1 LDEDFMN
8 LFCKM
13 ESVSLITYLS
23 CIILEE
29 NHEYLNIIVEL
40 ILEILLNKIN
50 GCEKLK
56 GFSKK
61 TLEEIPLIDP
71 KRQIFLTC
79 LQNIL
84 LKYSLTDE
92 NSLIFEILTNL
103 LYHPENFKLFKEHFG
118 VCFIFEILL
127 KIESNFNGVY
137 TQVLG
142 FFEFYIDK
150 FTADDLDLYV
160 HYFLNSNIL
169 KKVEKSDS
177 LSLVII
183 DHLSLLSIHL
193 SLNTNPILLDK
204 IITQEHF
211 YVNLFYFIIGLFNNL
226 IFVNMNN
233 IYYSKDI

>member
-1 LDEDFMN
+1 MKILRGILLLDEEFMT

-13 ESVSLITYLS
+13 DPVSLLSYLAG
-23 CIILEE
+23 IILEE
-29 NHEYLNIIVEL
+29 NREYLNLIFEL

-50 GCEKLK
+50 ACEKLK

-61 TLEEIPLIDP
+61 SIEEIPLIDP

-79 LQNIL
+79 LQSIL
-84 LKYSLTDE
+84 LKYSLNDE
-92 NSLIFEILTNL
+92 NSVIFEILTNL
-103 LYHPENFKLFKEHFG
+103 LYHPENFKLFKEHLG
-118 VCFIFEILL
+118 VSLIFEILL

-142 FFEFYIDK
+142 LFEFYIDK
-150 FTADDLDLYV
+150 FTTDDLDLYF

-169 KKVEKSDS
+169 KKVEKSES

-193 SLNTNPILLDK
+193 SFNTNLMLLDK
-204 IITQEHF
+204 IVSQEYF
-211 YVNLFYFIIGLFNNL
+211 YVKLLKFKIFNIL
-226 IFVNMNN
+226 P
-233 IYYSKDI
+233 